1 MKIIIAKSEK
11 EFDCIAAWQIIG
23 EILNKPEAVIGL
35 STGRTTGNLHRMVG
49 EIYSRYPFNTS
60 AVTFFGL
67 DEVVNVPREY
77 AGACYTMLKTEIID
91 ALGIKDENFLMLP
104 TVSDDFG
111 KACRAFQEEIAK
123 RGGIDLLI
131 LGLGEN
137 GHLGF
142 NQPHSPLGGDAW
154 VTKMN
159 PELEERIRRETH
171 TPPEKELGGVTL
183 GIKNI
188 MQARRIVLVAK
199 GSNKAEVVRQML
211 EGPVTSDVPASV
223 LQLHPDCEFLLDVA
237 SAAKLSEN
245 NHLLI
250 LHDDTPRKTNQLHG
264 TVSYNGLPVPY
275 CGLPDHC
282 QYSVSGAVEGNVSY
296 ESR

>member
-1 MKIIIAKSEK
+1 MKITIAKSEK

-49 EIYSRYPFNTS
+49 EIYSCYPFNTS

-123 RGGIDLLI
+123 CGGIDLLI

-199 GSNKAEVVRQML
+199 GSNKAEAVKQML

-237 SAAKLSEN
+237 SAAKLSE
-245 NHLLI
+245 
-250 LHDDTPRKTNQLHG
+250 K
-264 TVSYNGLPVPY
+264 
-275 CGLPDHC
+275 
-282 QYSVSGAVEGNVSY
+282 
-296 ESR
+296 

>member
-1 MKIIIAKSEK
+1 MKITIAKSEK

-49 EIYSRYPFNTS
+49 EIYSCYPFNTS

-159 PELEERIRRETH
+159 PELEDRIRRETH

-199 GSNKAEVVRQML
+199 GRSKAEAVDKML
-211 EGPVTSDVPASV
+211 EGPVPSEVPASV

-237 SAAKLSEN
+237 SAAKLSE
-245 NHLLI
+245 
-250 LHDDTPRKTNQLHG
+250 K
-264 TVSYNGLPVPY
+264 
-275 CGLPDHC
+275 
-282 QYSVSGAVEGNVSY
+282 
-296 ESR
+296 

>member
-1 MKIIIAKSEK
+1 MKITIAKSEK

-49 EIYSRYPFNTS
+49 EIYSCYPFNTS

-199 GSNKAEVVRQML
+199 GSNKAEAVKQML
-211 EGPVTSDVPASV
+211 EGPVTSDVSASV

-237 SAAKLSEN
+237 SAAKLSE
-245 NHLLI
+245 
-250 LHDDTPRKTNQLHG
+250 K
-264 TVSYNGLPVPY
+264 
-275 CGLPDHC
+275 
-282 QYSVSGAVEGNVSY
+282 
-296 ESR
+296 

>member
-1 MKIIIAKSEK
+1 MKITIAKSEK

-49 EIYSRYPFNTS
+49 EIYSCYPFNTS

-188 MQARRIVLVAK
+188 MQAHRIVLVAK
-199 GSNKAEVVRQML
+199 GSNKAEAVKQML

-237 SAAKLSEN
+237 SAAKLSE
-245 NHLLI
+245 
-250 LHDDTPRKTNQLHG
+250 K
-264 TVSYNGLPVPY
+264 
-275 CGLPDHC
+275 
-282 QYSVSGAVEGNVSY
+282 
-296 ESR
+296 

>member
-1 MKIIIAKSEK
+1 MKITIAKSEK
-11 EFDCIAAWQIIG
+11 EFDCIAACQIIG

-49 EIYSRYPFNTS
+49 EIYSCYPFNTS

-199 GSNKAEVVRQML
+199 GSNKAEAVKQML

-237 SAAKLSEN
+237 SAAKLSE
-245 NHLLI
+245 
-250 LHDDTPRKTNQLHG
+250 K
-264 TVSYNGLPVPY
+264 
-275 CGLPDHC
+275 
-282 QYSVSGAVEGNVSY
+282 
-296 ESR
+296 